1 MKKLNT
7 KDVFKMARFLRNLDF
22 KKEAETVLREADSI
36 DDVFSDGYA
45 LIYAIFEKIVDKN
58 AEEQFYEFLSGPYEM
73 TAEEVGELSIGEQIK
88 NIKQLAKENDLKV
101 FIQDVKKLRE
111 ILK

>member
-7 KDVFKMARFLRNLDF
+7 KDVFNALRLIKSLDI
-22 KKEAETVLREADSI
+22 KKEAEGVLREADSV

-45 LIYAIFEKIVDKN
+45 LIYALFEKAVEQS
-58 AEEQFYEFLSGPYEM
+58 AENKLYEFLAGPYEM
-73 TAEEVGELSIGEQIK
+73 TAEEVGDLSISEQMK

-101 FIQDVKKLRE
+101 FIQDVKNLRKA
-111 ILK
+111 LK